1 MENLTWEIFDGN
13 ATITGRREKNAVL
26 IIPPEVDGFKVTKI
40 KSEAFTEDDELQSV
54 CIKAD
59 LIEIEQNAFA
69 FCEKLKTINLPTSL
83 KILGDAVFEGCIAL
97 ENLSL
102 PPELTRISK
111 ALLEE
116 CSSLTFMEIPEK
128 VTIIDQRAFEFC
140 LNLRQ
145 VVFKGNALE
154 SIENGA
160 FFLCRRLENF
170 FMPNSV
176 TRTGKEILL
185 GCRKLK

>member
-1 MENLTWEIFDGN
+1 
-13 ATITGRREKNAVL
+13 
-26 IIPPEVDGFKVTKI
+26 
-40 KSEAFTEDDELQSV
+40 
-54 CIKAD
+54 
-59 LIEIEQNAFA
+59 
-69 FCEKLKTINLPTSL
+69 
-83 KILGDAVFEGCIAL
+83 
-97 ENLSL
+97 
-102 PPELTRISK
+102 
-111 ALLEE
+111 
-116 CSSLTFMEIPEK
+116 MEIPEK

-185 GCRKLK
+185 GCRKLKQVRLSNNMRRIEAGLLARCKSLTSVKIPPNVETICNGAFAECRDLKNFELTNFDVNMGVKVFDGCTRLLEEPTFVERMGKFLNSTTSIN